1 MSDEIKNIFKGFGL
15 LALIAL
21 LAALVIYVGSFF
33 IAVNTDTDRGG
44 GCFAVAFDK
53 AAVMGADKVV
63 IRENGMVITITD
75 KDLVREISSHFTV
88 ANSTDQCDSR
98 SGSVWEIYNGSNIV
112 RTIIWNGC
120 CENCAQIYEADL
132 FHWLFPSNSG
142 LGQLEL
148 PQDVYNHLRSIVANC
163 PE

>member
-1 MSDEIKNIFKGFGL
+1 MSDKQLIVRGFCL
-15 LALIAL
+15 LALV
-21 LAALVIYVGSFF
+21 ALVAFVGSFF
-33 IAVNTDTDRGG
+33 IDVNTDTDRGG

-53 AAVMGADKVV
+53 AAVLSADKIV

-75 KDLVREISSHFTV
+75 KDLVREIASCFVV

-98 SGSVWEIYNGSNIV
+98 SGSVWEIYNGNSIV

-132 FHWLFPSNSG
+132 FHWLFPSESG
-142 LGQLEL
+142 LGQLAL
-148 PQDVYNHLRSIVANC
+148 PRDTYERLRSIVANY
-163 PE
+163 EG

>member
-1 MSDEIKNIFKGFGL
+1 MSDKQLIVRGCVL

-21 LAALVIYVGSFF
+21 VNFVGSFF

-53 AAVMGADKVV
+53 ADVLNADKVV

-75 KDLVREISSHFTV
+75 KDLVREISSCFTV

-98 SGSVWEIYNGSNIV
+98 SGSVWEIYKGDKLL
-112 RTIIWNGC
+112 RTIVWNGC
-120 CENCAQIYEADL
+120 CENCAVIYHADAL
-132 FHWLFPSNSG
+132 HWLFPSESG

-148 PQDVYNHLRSIVANC
+148 PRDVYNHLRTIVANYDG
-163 PE
+163 